1 MRDSGSFWI
10 GMGAA
15 VFSIALTFYALAWP
29 GLLPDGGSIIDSP
42 PGAAA
47 WFLQTGLTILSVFF
61 PQPFWSANPMKK
73 KCPAYH

>member
-15 VFSIALTFYALAWP
+15 GFSIALTFYALAWP
-29 GLLPDGGSIIDSP
+29 GLLPDGGSIIDSS

-47 WFLQTGLTILSVFF
+47 WFLQTGLTILSVIFY
-61 PQPFWSANPMKK
+61 QQ
-73 KCPAYH
+73 